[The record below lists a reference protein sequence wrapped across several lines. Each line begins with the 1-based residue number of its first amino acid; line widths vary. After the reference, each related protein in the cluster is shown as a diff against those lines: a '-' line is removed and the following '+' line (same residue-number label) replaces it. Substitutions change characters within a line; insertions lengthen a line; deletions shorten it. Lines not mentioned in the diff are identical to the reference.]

1 MVGVK
6 RKVVNIIADPS
17 HPSSANSLHSN
28 SIDRRTKAVRS
39 CSNWNS
45 ALLHGRR
52 TRGPQWDYA
61 TASYHV
67 SKGSAEYYK
76 GVTRIQSSNQLNP
89 NPARTSSTAAQHP
102 SASSNHYGLNSS
114 SSQFN
119 LNHQNHLKN
128 GSINPTPSHAYNL
141 HPTTPFQPLQNNTL
155 LKNNNLTPPTHN
167 PGMLSYGHNNNN
179 HSAPSFP
186 ANMNMQ
192 QPRVSLN
199 HVPLLNQH
207 AHPHSHSFPTESEQ
221 QHQFQA
227 NRLRPTGSLQHSA
240 QGSSHAV
247 HTMGHAPTQVTPYTV
262 HPSHLQVAGNQAG
275 IPPPQAPSFNH
286 HLSSNSNNNSS
297 SNNNNHA
304 IDSKS
309 SGMFPNQGSNMVNP
323 TIAPPKVI
331 TSPHF
336 QLGPSPGAAPHGG
349 IPRHMSTTPSLPP
362 SQPDRKAEPLLS
374 HPGGNYHHPMG
385 MPANQQTL
393 ERTQSSQL
401 GPAQQSFSPA
411 QYYPH

>member
-1 MVGVK
+1 
-6 RKVVNIIADPS
+6 
-17 HPSSANSLHSN
+17 
-28 SIDRRTKAVRS
+28 
-39 CSNWNS
+39 
-45 ALLHGRR
+45 
-52 TRGPQWDYA
+52 
-61 TASYHV
+61 
-67 SKGSAEYYK
+67 
-76 GVTRIQSSNQLNP
+76 
-89 NPARTSSTAAQHP
+89 
-102 SASSNHYGLNSS
+102 
-114 SSQFN
+114 
-119 LNHQNHLKN
+119 
-128 GSINPTPSHAYNL
+128 
-141 HPTTPFQPLQNNTL
+141 
-155 LKNNNLTPPTHN
+155 
-167 PGMLSYGHNNNN
+167 
-179 HSAPSFP
+179 
-186 ANMNMQ
+186 
-192 QPRVSLN
+192 
-199 HVPLLNQH
+199 
-207 AHPHSHSFPTESEQ
+207 
-221 QHQFQA
+221 
-227 NRLRPTGSLQHSA
+227 
-240 QGSSHAV
+240 
-247 HTMGHAPTQVTPYTV
+247 MGHAPTQVTPYTV

-336 QLGPSPGAAPHGG
+336 QLGLSPGAAPHGG

-374 HPGGNYHHPMG
+374 HPGGKWWPRLEEAPRLSLITLLFFFFVGNYHHPMG